1 MNTTPTQKT
10 LEVPSAMDISQPMVF
25 CPRCRVQIRETDHYC
40 YNCGKSLKRGYGFL
54 YTHTGI
60 ILMTLVLGPFALPC
74 VWLSR
79 RISLLSKIIYTLV
92 MIALGYYLVAVCI
105 QMYYSLQDAMK
116 NLTNLQNFSN
126 MQGFSTI
133 DLNSF

>member
-10 LEVPSAMDISQPMVF
+10 LEAPSAMDISQPMLF
-25 CPRCRVQIRETDHYC
+25 CPRCHVQIRGTDNYC

-60 ILMTLVLGPFALPC
+60 ILMALVIGPFALPFA
-74 VWLSR
+74 
-79 RISLLSKIIYTLV
+79 LLSKRIGPIAKIIYTLLLL
-92 MIALGYYLVAVCI
+92 ALGYFFVVMCMQA
-105 QMYYSLQDAMK
+105 YSSVQQTLNSM
-116 NLTNLQNFSN
+116 TNLQNFSN

-133 DLNSF
+133 DLKSF